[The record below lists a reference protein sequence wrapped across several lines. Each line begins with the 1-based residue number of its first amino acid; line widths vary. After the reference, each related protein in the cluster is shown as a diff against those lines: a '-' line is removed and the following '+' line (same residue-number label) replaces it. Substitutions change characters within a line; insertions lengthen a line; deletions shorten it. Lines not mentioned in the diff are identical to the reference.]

1 MLADRFPGRLRG
13 RPTGLGSSARPFGR
27 RRPALALSPDRGGLF
42 PSPPLPETGA
52 PPRPRSSSAGGD
64 LWGRGAPLLPVRPPR
79 RHRYPGRLPADD
91 RAALRGIVYV
101 LCKGVSW
108 RDVPAERI
116 GRSGATAWRRQDVL
130 SHSSDHVELR
140 NGCPQDSGGY
150 PGGGRSRG
158 QRAVRCRRER
168 ASLGRTA
175 SSSRL

>member
-1 MLADRFPGRLRG
+1 MGARCPAVA
-13 RPTGLGSSARPFGR
+13 GSS
-27 RRPALALSPDRGGLF
+27 
-42 PSPPLPETGA
+42 
-52 PPRPRSSSAGGD
+52 
-64 LWGRGAPLLPVRPPR
+64 PR

-158 QRAVRCRRER
+158 QGAVRCRREC